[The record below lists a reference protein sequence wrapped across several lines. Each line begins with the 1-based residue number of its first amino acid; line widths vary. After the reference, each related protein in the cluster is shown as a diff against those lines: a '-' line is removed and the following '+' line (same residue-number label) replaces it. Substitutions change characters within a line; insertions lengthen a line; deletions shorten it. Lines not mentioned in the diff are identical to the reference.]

1 MTDTKPDLSRVNI
14 ESLISY
20 ILIEGADHDD
30 GPMIADTI
38 RALLDDKEAAE
49 QSRDTAWLKVSELV
63 KERDEARASVA
74 AAWDAAAVIIEGVE
88 RQDLPDATGVLP
100 PDRFDEGTSAAYE
113 ALLDATDPS
122 ATEALRRV
130 KEEERNSAFEQAAEL
145 MDRYGQQRYAD
156 EIRGYICNSQAK
168 EAAHD

>member
-1 MTDTKPDLSRVNI
+1 MTDTKPDLSRI
-14 ESLISY
+14 KK
-20 ILIEGADHDD
+20 LIEGARF
-30 GPMIADTI
+30 PSSLILTLSEA
-38 RALLDDKEAAE
+38 RALLDAKEAAE
-49 QSRDTAWLKVSELV
+49 ELARKRSHRIIELAQQV
-63 KERDEARASVA
+63 DEARASVA

-88 RQDLPDATGVLP
+88 RQDFPDATGVLP

-145 MDRYGQQRYAD
+145 MDRYGQQGYAD
-156 EIRGYICNSQAK
+156 ELRGYICNSK
-168 EAAHD
+168 PKGAAHD